1 VTITAV
7 GEPLKDTRDALD
19 MLSTTIHARDDTL
32 RRRIREATEIQYQ
45 APTLNRDS
53 DPLVIY

>member
-1 VTITAV
+1 V
-7 GEPLKDTRDALD
+7 GEPLKDKRDALD
-19 MLSTTIHARDDTL
+19 MSSTTIHAKEDDTL
-32 RRRIREATEIQYQ
+32 ERRIREATEMQYQ